1 MICTPTGNRRINR
14 SRIFFIFIVLA
25 ISSIITY
32 RLPIDLIISK
42 DILSIAITVFPVLFG
57 FSITIIAIAGGLDGV
72 LMGLSWKR
80 LAMYKRTF
88 ENKML
93 RQAMLGIGYLSCLVL
108 AVFLKI
114 TPVEAACYV
123 YFGKAFIFMSVLA
136 VSCSFSMPFLLYTLH
151 SEKYAQLMQEK
162 GAP

>member
-1 MICTPTGNRRINR
+1 MICMPTGNKRINR
-14 SRIFFIFIVLA
+14 SRIFFIFVMLA

-32 RLPIDLIISK
+32 LLPIDLIISK
-42 DILSIAITVFPVLFG
+42 DILSIAIAVFPVLFG

-72 LMGLSWKR
+72 LMGLSWER
-80 LAMYKRTF
+80 LA
-88 ENKML
+88 
-93 RQAMLGIGYLSCLVL
+93 IGYLSCLVL

-114 TPVEAACYV
+114 TPVEATCYV
-123 YFGKAFIFMSVLA
+123 YFGKAFIFMSVL
-136 VSCSFSMPFLLYTLH
+136 VLSCSFSMPFLLYTLH

>member
-1 MICTPTGNRRINR
+1 MICMPTGNKRINR
-14 SRIFFIFIVLA
+14 SRIFFIFVMLA

-32 RLPIDLIISK
+32 LLPIDLIISK
-42 DILSIAITVFPVLFG
+42 DILSIAIAVFPVLFG

-72 LMGLSWKR
+72 LMGLSWER

-108 AVFLKI
+108 AVF
-114 TPVEAACYV
+114 
-123 YFGKAFIFMSVLA
+123 
-136 VSCSFSMPFLLYTLH
+136 
-151 SEKYAQLMQEK
+151 
-162 GAP
+162 